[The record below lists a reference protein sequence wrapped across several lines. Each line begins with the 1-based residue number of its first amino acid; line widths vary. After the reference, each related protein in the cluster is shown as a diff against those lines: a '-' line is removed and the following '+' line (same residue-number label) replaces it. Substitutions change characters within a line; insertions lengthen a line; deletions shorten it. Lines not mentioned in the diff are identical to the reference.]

1 VDARGPEGPIPVLAR
16 LREALDRHGV
26 SDFAITAS
34 VALGFWA
41 APRQTRDIDLCG
53 VVPPE
58 AVTPLLAQHDG
69 VRSGPGELPD
79 VIRFRVGDWD
89 VDLFVAKRRYDEVC
103 LARAVP
109 VELGGILVKVV
120 TPEDLLIH
128 KLIKLRTDRRR
139 VLQDLADLRAL
150 LEERGETLDWSY
162 LRQWLPEDEREL
174 AESLA
179 SLDDEAILARLLRR

>member
-1 VDARGPEGPIPVLAR
+1 
-16 LREALDRHGV
+16 
-26 SDFAITAS
+26 
-34 VALGFWA
+34 
-41 APRQTRDIDLCG
+41 
-53 VVPPE
+53 
-58 AVTPLLAQHDG
+58 
-69 VRSGPGELPD
+69 
-79 VIRFRVGDWD
+79 VGDWD